1 MQSLL
6 GILTALDPN
15 TPVDQTQDN
24 LITLLGKVVEN
35 DDIWSKAED
44 KNLFQ
49 SIMPEGLVSNRQSR
63 LNCILFKL
71 INSKAPTEDILIVL
85 EAGADINSKDDGL
98 PTLGKVTE
106 SIENSFLA
114 ALEVA
119 AVRKNI
125 EAVKLILNRCEEL
138 GISTQGILA
147 SLEALLEDAAIYD
160 DPSIMAFILDIYA
173 LMATK
178 ESVVATLFDTL
189 KTAATENSTKV
200 AVLLLDKYDQMP
212 LGGST
217 VAEFLNL
224 LYTAVINKSIGFA
237 ELLMKRH
244 KKFNIPEEKIILAF
258 DTLLRLMAEN
268 DGTKPVTWLLDKY
281 QQLSGS
287 LKESVFLAALDAA
300 VIHSCGSVVELLLAR
315 SEELGVSEQKI
326 SSLLEAL
333 LTDVDTYDDPSAT
346 IFILDKYA
354 SMTSK
359 NSVVMTLLKVLKTA
373 AVTGRI
379 EAIVPLWDRYQ
390 QLAGP
395 TNEMTSL
402 LTNLLYAAII
412 NGDLDIIEFILTN
425 HQKFNIPE
433 EALATALAIKTTR
446 AQVIELDDTKQS
458 GILTKA
464 SKLTNDQ
471 LTCDDIIIKLL
482 VLGYIRED
490 VATEIATEALKYN
503 SRLAHELNQR
513 GYITTQ
519 IKREVLLWVATQGNV
534 EAIDTLYLVGVDFFT
549 KSQDGRTAIMVA
561 AENGKCEVIE
571 SILGKLDGTSREQL
585 INQQDSYGHTALDW
599 ALAGERK
606 QAVQILIAQGADVS
620 KYVASMLSPIN
631 SILSYLSG
639 VQTYTVINKIGA
651 HIPITP
657 SPTQP
662 LPTLTP
668 LDTIATRCRK
678 ERHAT
683 GSTSIITDNSQGIIS
698 MEAAHITN
706 ASSQPKLPPPGTLV
720 PLRPSPLASLVEMPD
735 GTSFT
740 AYNVTPELG
749 SEKTGTTNKAKQYL
763 VAKSQDPDHQPE
775 R

>member
-6 GILTALDPN
+6 GILIALDPN

-24 LITLLGKVVEN
+24 LTKLLGKVVEN
-35 DDIWSKAED
+35 DDIWSKENA

-63 LNCILFKL
+63 LDCILFKL

-85 EAGADINSKDDGL
+85 EAGADINSEDDGL
-98 PTLGKVTE
+98 PTLGKGTE

-125 EAVKLILNRCEEL
+125 RAVSLILNRYEEL

-217 VAEFLNL
+217 VSEFLNL

-244 KKFNIPEEKIILAF
+244 KKFNIPEEKIIPAF
-258 DTLLRLMAEN
+258 DTLLRLMAEH
-268 DGTKPVTWLLDKY
+268 DDPKPVTWLLDKY
-281 QQLSGS
+281 QQLSGA

-300 VIHSCGSVVELLLAR
+300 VIYNCRSVVELLLAR
-315 SEELGVSEQKI
+315 SEELEVSEQKI
-326 SSLLEAL
+326 SSLLE
-333 LTDVDTYDDPSAT
+333 
-346 IFILDKYA
+346 
-354 SMTSK
+354 
-359 NSVVMTLLKVLKTA
+359 TLLKTA

-379 EAIVPLWDRYQ
+379 EVIVPLWDRHQ

-425 HQKFNIPE
+425 YQKFNIPE
-433 EALATALAIKTTR
+433 EALATALTIKTTH
-446 AQVIELDDTKQS
+446 AQIESAILLAMKVGELDDTKQS
-458 GILTKA
+458 EILTKA
-464 SKLTNDQ
+464 SELTNDQ

-549 KSQDGRTAIMVA
+549 KLQNGRTAIMVA
-561 AENGKCEVIE
+561 AENGKYQVIE
-571 SILGKLDGTSREQL
+571 SILGKLDETSREQL

-606 QAVQILIAQGADVS
+606 QAVQILIEQGADVS

-683 GSTSIITDNSQGIIS
+683 GSTPIITESSQGIIS

-775 R
+775 RYS